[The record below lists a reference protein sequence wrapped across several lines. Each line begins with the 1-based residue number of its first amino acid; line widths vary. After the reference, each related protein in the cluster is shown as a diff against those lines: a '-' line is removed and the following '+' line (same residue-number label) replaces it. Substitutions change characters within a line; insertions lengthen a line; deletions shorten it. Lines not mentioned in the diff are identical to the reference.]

1 MMRMARPLLALGSAL
16 ALSATG
22 ALSASAAPD
31 YPGDDTLRAGYALPN
46 SQFATIE
53 GEPVHFVDEGKG
65 PAILLV
71 HGSFASLRQWDNWA
85 AELTKSYR
93 VIRYDK
99 APAGLSGPNP
109 QGDYSTK
116 HQIQLIDALMTKLGI
131 ARFTLVGTSSAGTP
145 TAAYAAA
152 HPERLDGLVLSNIAA
167 GPIHLDVATL
177 PEEFRKV
184 LAEDATHPGWHR
196 PEYWRQILL
205 ANVVDDRKVTPELVT
220 RWTGLNHRMLRDPA
234 VAGQV
239 SAAMDHDR
247 TPADLARITV
257 PTLLLWSDQDHETKL
272 ETHGLKAF
280 SALKTHDRTLAVV
293 PECGHMM
300 PLDCPTRS
308 LERALPFFARVASK

>member
-16 ALSATG
+16 ALTATG
-22 ALSASAAPD
+22 ALAAPAAPD
-31 YPGDDTLRAGYALPN
+31 FPSDDALRASYALPN

-85 AELTKSYR
+85 AELAKSYR

-109 QGDYSTK
+109 QGDYSTE
-116 HQIQLIDALMTKLGI
+116 HQIRVIDALMTRLGV

-167 GPIHLDVATL
+167 GPIHLDIATL
-177 PEEFRKV
+177 PEEFRTV

-205 ANVVDDRKVTPELVT
+205 ANVVDDSKVTPELVT
-220 RWTGLNHRMLRDPA
+220 RWTGLNHRMLRDP
-234 VAGQV
+234 QV
-239 SAAMDHDR
+239 PKQVFAAMDHDR
-247 TPADLARITV
+247 TPADLAQITV

-272 ETHGLKAF
+272 ETHGITAF
-280 SALKTHDRTLAVV
+280 SALKTHDKTLAVV

-300 PLDCPTRS
+300 PLDCPTRA
-308 LERALPFFARVASK
+308 LEKALPFFARVATK